1 MVRKCFVFLLICMLG
16 SLNLMA
22 AHTTKKIIA
31 HRGLSGSYPENTLI
45 AFKEALR
52 TQALFLELDIHLS
65 KDQKVVVMHD
75 EDLSR
80 TTNGRGLIR
89 DYTLAELKKFSA
101 GYSKQ
106 FGDQFSSEK
115 IPTLLEVLELLEP
128 SDKSLLIEIKSHDD
142 DPDYNNRIVGPI
154 VYQTVMKPY
163 SHLKNR
169 LAFISFNVSILESIR
184 ELDSEVRLGPIF
196 NAMPKTGSLADQALR
211 LKSDIVIFS
220 KKLLLLPKVFKK
232 TNQVKHFV
240 YTVDP
245 KEFNYVETIEDLYGY
260 ATNYADQL
268 E

>member
-115 IPTLLEVLELLEP
+115 IPTLLEVLEL
-128 SDKSLLIEIKSHDD
+128 
-142 DPDYNNRIVGPI
+142 
-154 VYQTVMKPY
+154 
-163 SHLKNR
+163 
-169 LAFISFNVSILESIR
+169 
-184 ELDSEVRLGPIF
+184 
-196 NAMPKTGSLADQALR
+196 
-211 LKSDIVIFS
+211 
-220 KKLLLLPKVFKK
+220 
-232 TNQVKHFV
+232 
-240 YTVDP
+240 
-245 KEFNYVETIEDLYGY
+245 
-260 ATNYADQL
+260 
-268 E
+268 

>member
-115 IPTLLEVLELLEP
+115 I
-128 SDKSLLIEIKSHDD
+128 K
-142 DPDYNNRIVGPI
+142 
-154 VYQTVMKPY
+154 
-163 SHLKNR
+163 
-169 LAFISFNVSILESIR
+169 
-184 ELDSEVRLGPIF
+184 
-196 NAMPKTGSLADQALR
+196 
-211 LKSDIVIFS
+211 
-220 KKLLLLPKVFKK
+220 
-232 TNQVKHFV
+232 
-240 YTVDP
+240 
-245 KEFNYVETIEDLYGY
+245 
-260 ATNYADQL
+260 
-268 E
+268 